1 MFFQRFCTCNPVH
14 KNAVVVFLKGIIMNT
29 SHRWTAM
36 AVLFLAAGFIFQ
48 SCGGPGAEGG
58 NEVSAR
64 LNDSPRHQ
72 EWVTIDTPHGTKL
85 RAFMVFPETSVPAL
99 SVIVIHE
106 NRGLNDWV
114 RSVADRLAEEGYA
127 ALAPDLLSG
136 KGPDGGGADS
146 FASGDDLR
154 KALAELT
161 PGEITANLKAS
172 VNYMRTLPSTS
183 DKVAVAGFCWGGSNT
198 FRFATNE
205 PSLAGAFVFYG
216 GPPGEEAMAR
226 IICPV
231 FGFYGEN
238 DNRITSTVEQT
249 GKIMTSLGK
258 TYDTVIYPG
267 AGHGFMR
274 AGEEPDA
281 SEANKAA
288 REQGWKRFLELLE
301 KI

>member
-1 MFFQRFCTCNPVH
+1 MTQIYRMC
-14 KNAVVVFLKGIIMNT
+14 AVFP
-29 SHRWTAM
+29 
-36 AVLFLAAGFIFQ
+36 FLAIIGILLH
-48 SCGGPGAEGG
+48 SCGGREAGG
-58 NEVSAR
+58 MDGIDSR
-64 LNDSPRHQ
+64 LNNSPRHQ
-72 EWVTIDTPHGTKL
+72 EWITINAPHGTKL
-85 RAFMVFPETSVPAL
+85 KAFVVYPETNAPAT

-136 KGPDGGGADS
+136 KGREGGGSDS
-146 FASGDDLR
+146 FASDDDLR
-154 KALAELT
+154 KALSQLT
-161 PGEITANLKAS
+161 PDEITGSLKAA
-172 VNYMRTLPSTS
+172 VDYMRDLSSTS
-183 DKVAVAGFCWGGSNT
+183 EKVAVAGFCWGGSNT

-216 GPPGEEAMAR
+216 GPPDEESIAR
-226 IICPV
+226 INCPV

-238 DNRITSTVEQT
+238 DNRITSTVEPT
-249 GKIMTSLGK
+249 GKIMSALNK
-258 TYDTVIYPG
+258 SYDPVIYPG

-281 SEANKAA
+281 GEANRVA